1 MKKFTQLAS
10 GESFEFQGEQYLKAG
25 PLTARSVASG
35 TQRMIPRSALV
46 TPLGE
51 TAPTPA
57 EVEQRTLPAAQ
68 VVTAFEDY
76 HRGCLEWLQ
85 MIEELDAETA
95 DKIRTAVQ
103 TARERFLAELER
115 L

>member
-1 MKKFTQLAS
+1 MQKFTLLAV
-10 GESFEFQGEQYLKAG
+10 GDTFEFRGVRYIKAG
-25 PLTARSVASG
+25 PLTARELEG
-35 TQRMIPRSALV
+35 GGQRMIPRSALV

-57 EVEQRTLPAAQ
+57 EVEQRMLPAAQ
-68 VVTAFEDY
+68 VVAAFEDY

-85 MIEELDAETA
+85 LIEERDAETA
-95 DKIRTAVQ
+95 KGIRKALQ
-103 TARERFLAELER
+103 TARERFLAELDR